1 MENCLREN
9 FVALEVVHFCH
20 FSFKLY
26 CLDLG
31 LIHAT
36 CNCKKGYENSL
47 WAHKEMKMYK
57 KPYKS
62 KIVLKLSFAIPCVSC
77 GSGYRKSSWKE
88 AQWQL
93 ACCYKKDTHFG
104 SGCEVFQQC
113 LEELEQ
119 ILEINIL
126 TGLTNATDSES
137 RIIKRWL
144 KKLLSVY

>member
-9 FVALEVVHFCH
+9 FVALEVVHLCY
-20 FSFKLY
+20 FSFKFY

-36 CNCKKGYENSL
+36 YNCKKGYENSL
-47 WAHKEMKMYK
+47 WAHKETKMYK

-62 KIVLKLSFAIPCVSC
+62 KILLKLSFAIPCDNC
-77 GSGYRKSSWKE
+77 GSGYRKRSWKE

-93 ACCYKKDTHFG
+93 ACCYKKDMHLG
-104 SGCEVFQQC
+104 SGYQVFQQC

-119 ILEINIL
+119 ILEISALI
-126 TGLTNATDSES
+126 GLMNATVSES
-137 RIIKRWL
+137 QIIKRWL